1 MTPAM
6 WHEFLGTKPPFNGH
20 LQSVDREAPKE
31 TLMQRN
37 PTQYQYRR
45 TRGGFTLI
53 EMMVVVLL
61 IGVLLAIAFPN
72 LNQARETSYRKSCIE
87 NLRKIQWAKDAYMMN
102 NNRPSNTPAAEFT
115 DSTLYGST
123 AFIKVKPVCPG
134 GGTYSPH
141 DGDVLPTCDYNS
153 SGHVHVFTNN

>member
-1 MTPAM
+1 
-6 WHEFLGTKPPFNGH
+6 
-20 LQSVDREAPKE
+20 
-31 TLMQRN
+31 MQRKQ
-37 PTQYQYRR
+37 TKHGYRR
-45 TRGGFTLI
+45 SNTGFTLI

-115 DSTLYGST
+115 DSALYGST
-123 AFIKVKPVCPG
+123 AFIKVKPFCPG
-134 GGTYSPH
+134 GGNYSPH

-153 SGHVHVFTNN
+153 NGNIHAFTTN